1 MVLIDIG
8 TGTNKMKTLTL
19 EYIYVLIYIG
29 RDTNQKIQTASQ
41 QRLYKVPP

>member
-1 MVLIDIG
+1 
-8 TGTNKMKTLTL
+8 MKTLSFSYT
-19 EYIYVLIYIG
+19 YVLFYIG